1 MVELKDSNNR
11 RWQITIGSSEA
22 TCDGETIENEHTFEI
37 DARPNRLWVDGQLAH
52 VVKVRDDWWIHI
64 DGSIHVLSI
73 DEQGLGGSGDEGG
86 MSAPMPG
93 KILELLCN
101 IGDQVE
107 TGQTLIVME
116 AMKMEHRIAANVSG
130 TIAAIHH
137 EVGEQVAAGATLI
150 DIDSEE

>member
-1 MVELKDSNNR
+1 MVELKDVNNR

-22 TCDGETIENEHTFEI
+22 TRDGETIENEHTFEI

-73 DEQGLGGSGDEGG
+73 DEQGLGGSGDEGD

-93 KILELLCN
+93 KILELLCS

-116 AMKMEHRIAANVSG
+116 AMKMEHRIAANESG
-130 TIAAIHH
+130 IT
-137 EVGEQVAAGATLI
+137 
-150 DIDSEE
+150 SSS

>member
-1 MVELKDSNNR
+1 MVELKDVNNR

-22 TCDGETIENEHTFEI
+22 TCDDETIENEHTFEI